1 MTESRAETP
10 LVRDLILH
18 GGQLGA
24 RLFRNNVGR
33 WRTDDGRWVAYGL
46 CVGSSDVIGW
56 TSVVVT
62 PEMVG
67 RTLAVFTAFECK
79 VGRRV
84 TTTEQGA
91 FLSAVKAQ
99 GGIAAV
105 VRQLAD
111 AEIAV
116 RTL

>member
-1 MTESRAETP
+1 MTET
-10 LVRDLILH
+10 LLIRRLLAH
-18 GGQLGA
+18 GSTFKA
-24 RLFRNNVGR
+24 RLFRNNVGVLR
-33 WRTDDGRWVAYGL
+33 DADGRYVRYGL
-46 CVGSSDVIGW
+46 CIGSSDVIGW
-56 TSVVVT
+56 TPVVIT
-62 PEMVG
+62 PAMVG

-91 FLSAVKAQ
+91 FLSAVQQQ

-111 AEIAV
+111 ADAAV
-116 RTL
+116 ARYHI

>member
-1 MTESRAETP
+1 MTETS
-10 LVRDLILH
+10 LVRQLLLH
-18 GGQLGA
+18 SSTLGA

-33 WRTDDGRWVAYGL
+33 LRTADGRYVQYGL

-56 TSVVVT
+56 TPVMVT

-79 VGRRV
+79 VGRN
-84 TTTEQGA
+84 TTTVEQGA
-91 FLSAVKAQ
+91 FLSVVKHA

-105 VRQLAD
+105 VRRLAD
-111 AEIAV
+111 ADAAV
-116 RTL
+116 WAL